1 MLQVA
6 YLTTRQAV
14 FYKLLRIY
22 QRSVMKKILV
32 LMSIVAGFAQSASA
46 ANFTQLGLIGQPN
59 FRLLSEDFGSALSYK
74 PLTPAE
80 PLGITGFDI
89 GLEVTSTDIS
99 KSGAALKAAT
109 GGALDVTTLIIPK
122 LHVAKGL
129 PLGIDVAAFL
139 SAVPSTNIKL
149 MGAELRYAIISGGVA
164 MPAVAVRAA
173 MTSMSG
179 VDELDFN
186 TKSLDISI
194 SKGILMFTP
203 YAGVGQVWV
212 NSTPKGTASAL
223 AAESFTQNKV
233 FLGANLNLGLTNFA
247 LEGDTTGGASSYSLK
262 FGFRW

>member
-1 MLQVA
+1 MK
-6 YLTTRQAV
+6 
-14 FYKLLRIY
+14 KLL
-22 QRSVMKKILV
+22 V
-32 LMSIVAGFAQSASA
+32 LLGLVAGFSQSASA
-46 ANFTQLGLIGQPN
+46 ADFTQLGLIGQAN

-74 PLTPAE
+74 PVTPAE

-89 GLEVTSTDIS
+89 GIEATSTDIS
-99 KSGAALKAAT
+99 KSGAALKQAT
-109 GGALDVTTLIIPK
+109 NNAVDVTRLIIPK

-129 PLGIDVAAFL
+129 PFGIDIAASM

-149 MGAELRYAIISGGVA
+149 VGAELRYAIIGGGVA
-164 MPAVAVRAA
+164 FPAVAVRAA

-186 TKSLDISI
+186 TRSLDLSI

-212 NSTPKGTASAL
+212 NSTPKGTASTL
-223 AAESFTQNKV
+223 AAESFTQSKV
-233 FLGANLNLGLTNFA
+233 FAGANINLGLMNFA
-247 LEGDTTGGASSYSLK
+247 LEGDTTGGASSYSFK